1 MKLYATITSERGKP
15 ATKGGNDF
23 IKVALLVGST
33 ARPIDAGTLMV
44 EVLQGTQEEY
54 AQVYYNPPRSGDT
67 QTLASIQ
74 LDSIAKC
81 QFCGKPADWINDE
94 NNDLY
99 CAHCEMYKN

>member
-1 MKLYATITSERGKP
+1 MKLYATVTSERGKP

-23 IKVALLVGST
+23 LRVALLVGST
-33 ARPIDAGTLMV
+33 AKPIDAGTLMV
-44 EVLQGTQEEY
+44 EVKEGTANEY

-67 QTLASIQ
+67 VTLASIP
-74 LDSIAKC
+74 LTAPEVC
-81 QFCGKPADWINDE
+81 AFCKKPADWINDE